1 MTPLKTAVVAIL
13 ALLISVPSAW
23 AQNLKVVV
31 VDFERAVVESAVG
44 KKSSEKFNSTL
55 QAKQAELEKRQ
66 KDLEDQQKK
75 LQNGARTLSDAGK
88 ADLQKDIDRRTREL
102 QRINEDAQKELQALR
117 DELLRPI
124 AERATAIL
132 NAMAAEQGYTLVVD
146 VSNQESNV
154 LWANPKNDITA
165 ELIKR
170 IDAAAPADT
179 GKSEAPKPATPSQAA
194 PRPAPPATTPK
205 PTQPAPLPTA
215 PKPQ

>member
-1 MTPLKTAVVAIL
+1 MTPMKTAVVATL
-13 ALLISVPSAW
+13 ALLISVPTVW
-23 AQNLKVVV
+23 AQNIKIAV
-31 VDFERAVVESAVG
+31 VDFERAVVESAAG

-88 ADLQKDIDRRTREL
+88 ADLQKDIDRRQREL
-102 QRINEDAQKELQALR
+102 QRVNEDAQKELQALR
-117 DELLRPI
+117 DELRRPI

-132 NAMAAEQGYTLVVD
+132 NAMAAEQSYTLVVD
-146 VSNQESNV
+146 LSNQESNV

-179 GKSEAPKPATPSQAA
+179 GKTEAPKPAAPSGTA
-194 PRPAPPATTPK
+194 PRPAAPPTPK
-205 PTQPAPLPTA
+205 PTQPAPPPTA